1 MTSSEA
7 AALAALEAGQIPA
20 QDLYRAV
27 LDDRGRLLEEIAGL
41 RKQVNDLKRAI
52 LLGQELA
59 AVMEGQA

>member
-1 MTSSEA
+1 MTSPDA

-59 AVMEGQA
+59 AVMEGQP